1 MKDMDLLKAVGQID
15 DKFIEEADEAQAAQI
30 IELRTAKNASAG
42 RSTRRAERRRRWVS
56 VAASL
61 AVVVAIGAL
70 IANGSLGGFG
80 GAASKNDRMYSRN
93 TAPANNS
100 MPMPEANTAAEDNVP
115 DLDSEPEKM
124 GVIDLKGKDG
134 QASSQSTSSL
144 QNQSVSD
151 GVDSIKGLVS
161 DDFSFAIT
169 WNAYGVSSY
178 DSRTGVLIKDNSAS
192 RPSDYTAS
200 HVLTAEEKERIYE
213 LITYVSIDSVRDLKN
228 SGDNAVVSSPRQ
240 TLYLTVRDG
249 IIEKTAGSED
259 AGWIYVSDDERVKTF
274 RDVCSEIISILE
286 ETPEWKALPDY
297 ENYYL

>member
-30 IELRTAKNASAG
+30 IELCTAEDTSAG
-42 RSTRRAERRRRWVS
+42 RSIRRAERRRRWVS

-70 IANGSLGGFG
+70 IATGSLGGFG

-100 MPMPEANTAAEDNVP
+100 MPMPEANTAFDE
-115 DLDSEPEKM
+115 SEAPGSDKETLSESK
-124 GVIDLKGKDG
+124 
-134 QASSQSTSSL
+134 SYL

-151 GVDSIKGLVS
+151 GVDSIKGLVP

-178 DSRTGVLIKDNSAS
+178 DSRTGVLIKDKSAS
-192 RPSDYTAS
+192 RPSDYTAI
-200 HVLTAEEKERIYE
+200 HVLTAEEKARIYE

-249 IIEKTAGSED
+249 LIEKTAGSKD